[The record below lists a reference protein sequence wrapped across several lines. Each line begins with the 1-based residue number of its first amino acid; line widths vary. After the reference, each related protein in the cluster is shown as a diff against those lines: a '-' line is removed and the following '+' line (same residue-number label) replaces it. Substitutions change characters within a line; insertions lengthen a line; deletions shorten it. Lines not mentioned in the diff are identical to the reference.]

1 MAGNLLLV
9 DKFTV
14 TAPVASVVLG
24 GGSAGSSG
32 LNVTIDTDTPY
43 MVVLAKADCAT
54 DRVGNWHF
62 TESGVANTT
71 ASYSNAGRIQYASTS
86 SVSSGNVTNNGYV
99 SKSRMESNSGMNV
112 IMHIFDAID
121 SSNFTTATI
130 NSVEDLQ
137 DSQSGSIV
145 SWHAVTTMETASA
158 VDGIEFT
165 LEASDNWS
173 GGDFY
178 LYKVV

>member
-1 MAGNLLLV
+1 MAGNFVLV

-14 TAPVASVVLG
+14 TTPVASVVLG

-43 MVVLAKADCAT
+43 VVVLAKADCAT
-54 DRVGNWHF
+54 DRVGYWHF

-71 ASYSNAGRIQYASTS
+71 ANYSNGGRIQYATTS
-86 SVSSGNVTNNGYV
+86 SVSSGNVATSGYI
-99 SKSRMESNSGMNV
+99 SKSRMESNSGFNM

-121 SSNFTTATI
+121 SSNFTNATI
-130 NSVEDLQ
+130 NTVHDLQ
-137 DSQSGSIV
+137 DSQTGTIV
-145 SWHAVTTMETASA
+145 SWHSITTMETASA
-158 VDGIEFT
+158 VDGIQFT